1 MDKVS
6 LAVTLIRNTS
16 NQTLRWL
23 ARLNEF
29 TMQLEFVVGERLEQ
43 ESFRETAIREVAWE
57 LELDRTRDFLVANMA
72 QHNLEFV
79 DQMPGWFNK
88 NHMLVSFYNVEI
100 YRREVLEALE
110 SDSRNFWVTSD
121 EICDGVTHCGRR
133 FDPIVPYL
141 INRSNVIQ
149 HWESSQAID
158 RSREI

>member
-16 NQTLRWL
+16 AQTLRWL

-29 TMQLEFVVGERLEQ
+29 TMQLEFVIGERLEK

-79 DQMPGWFNK
+79 DQLPGWFSK
-88 NHMLVSFYNVEI
+88 NHLAVSFYNVEI
-100 YRREVLEALE
+100 YRKEVLEAIDQ
-110 SDSRNFWVTSD
+110 DSRNLWVTSG
-121 EICDGVTHCGRR
+121 EICNGVTHCGRR

-141 INRSNVIQ
+141 IKRSDVIQ
-149 HWESSQAID
+149 HWESSQATD
-158 RSREI
+158 RSRET